1 MSDFGLPERQIIGR
15 VDLQKG
21 MFAILEQP
29 PCKYWNRLED
39 CPSASPA
46 SIGIYWVLIGPLSIA
61 TMYGIFLLIL
71 RSRIKPYGRTRRKA
85 ARWPLRARHAAARC
99 DLPRAL
105 SVAARAAAA
114 C

>member
-46 SIGIYWVLIGPLSIA
+46 SIGIYWVLIGPLSIGK
-61 TMYGIFLLIL
+61 MYGIFLEIL
-71 RSRIKPYGRTRRKA
+71 LTVSRRLNDPEQATKS
-85 ARWPLRARHAAARC
+85 
-99 DLPRAL
+99 PR
-105 SVAARAAAA
+105 
-114 C
+114 

>member
-39 CPSASPA
+39 CSSASPL
-46 SIGIYWVLIGPLSIA
+46 SIGIYCVLIGPLSIGTIPA
-61 TMYGIFLLIL
+61 MFLA
-71 RSRIKPYGRTRRKA
+71 S
-85 ARWPLRARHAAARC
+85 LRAGVHLKKGTVRDGVLEIGVRPSPA
-99 DLPRAL
+99 
-105 SVAARAAAA
+105 SIS
-114 C
+114 

>member
-61 TMYGIFLLIL
+61 TMYGNWHL
-71 RSRIKPYGRTRRKA
+71 SGDPYV
-85 ARWPLRARHAAARC
+85 RARRHTHLTAHTPVWYYSASHNNNYEGSNG
-99 DLPRAL
+99 LNTHQ
-105 SVAARAAAA
+105 SVAR
-114 C
+114 